1 MESGENNKTDKGWE
15 SETEE
20 SYETSETEESV
31 ASSVET
37 QKTVEIV
44 EIQEKENFDHLSLQ
58 DLNNEEVKTLTK
70 HVFKE
75 FFNSFLHLAAEI
87 SSDANEEP
95 SEDRL
100 NIFTEET
107 FNAKSKKLEEK
118 LN

>member
-1 MESGENNKTDKGWE
+1 MALMKKLKMSKLKKLRKLWL
-15 SETEE
+15 
-20 SYETSETEESV
+20 V
-31 ASSVET
+31 VL
-37 QKTVEIV
+37 KLKKLLKLLKFK
-44 EIQEKENFDHLSLQ
+44 KENFDHLSLQ

-107 FNAKSKKLEEK
+107 FNAKPKKLEEK

>member
-31 ASSVET
+31 ASCVET
-37 QKTVEIV
+37 QKTV

-58 DLNNEEVKTLTK
+58 GLNNEEVKTLTK

-75 FFNSFLHLAAEI
+75 FLNYFLHLAAEI

-95 SEDRL
+95 NEDRP

-107 FNAKSKKLEEK
+107 FNAKPKKIEEK